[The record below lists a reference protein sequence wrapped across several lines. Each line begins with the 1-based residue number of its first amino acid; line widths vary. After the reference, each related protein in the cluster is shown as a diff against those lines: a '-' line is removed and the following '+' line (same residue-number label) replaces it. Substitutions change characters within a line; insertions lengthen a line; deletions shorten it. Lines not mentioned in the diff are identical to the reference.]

1 MYIRTITWSVYII
14 CITLP
19 YILHIYAVY
28 GVLCK
33 CRFNCCMYILLF
45 YELAMCI
52 LVTLKGSGPFHHNQ
66 CVPFHIL
73 ACCVVYS
80 VSPQAYASVQS
91 QEDQYILRPCTRTPV
106 WFVCTYICMYVE
118 PATSNTCQYIIMLTI
133 HVNTANTF

>member
-1 MYIRTITWSVYII
+1 MCIRIITWSVYII

-33 CRFNCCMYILLF
+33 CRFNCCMYILFF

-52 LVTLKGSGPFHHNQ
+52 LVTLKGSVPFHHNQ

-80 VSPQAYASVQS
+80 ISPQVYASISTVTGRQVYS
-91 QEDQYILRPCTRTPV
+91 EAMYTRAPV
-106 WFVCTYICMYVE
+106 FCMYVCMYVCRT
-118 PATSNTCQYIIMLTI
+118 TSNTCQYIIMLAI
-133 HVNTANTF
+133 HVNTATTF